1 MKASDYEDAVC
12 QFHEGMNAF
21 GYGLTRNEGDA
32 SELTQET
39 SYRLLTSGVTIRH
52 SYEWF
57 Y

>member
-12 QFHEGMNAF
+12 QFHEGLNAF
-21 GYGLTRNEGDA
+21 GYGFTRNEGDA